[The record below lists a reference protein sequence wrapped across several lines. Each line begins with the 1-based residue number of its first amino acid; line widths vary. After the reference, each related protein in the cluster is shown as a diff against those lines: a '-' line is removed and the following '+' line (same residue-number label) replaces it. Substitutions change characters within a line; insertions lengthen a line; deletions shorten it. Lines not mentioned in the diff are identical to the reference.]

1 MSDLII
7 FYPNTDNIFTFI
19 LENLASKTI
28 KLIKFLIYDLTLLL
42 IIRNLSKIFFTN
54 IIFIKD
60 RGN

>member
-28 KLIKFLIYDLTLLL
+28 KLIIFLIYDLTLLL